1 MTNTYSVAI
10 ISLDFTEEITKINN
24 FSFHK
29 IGNIKTLVIRDNVT
43 EIGERAFTGC
53 EKLES
58 VDIPDSVKVI
68 NDNMFYLCS
77 GIVNLVIGC
86 GVEEIGEGAFNNIYL
101 LTDIWYSGSA
111 EEWAAITIGNDLGY
125 IRNREIHFDHVKEN

>member
-1 MTNTYSVAI
+1 MTNTCSVAI

-29 IGNIKTLVIRDNVT
+29 IGSIKTLVIRDNVT

-68 NDNMFYLCS
+68 NDNAFYLCS
-77 GIVNLVIGC
+77 GIVNLVSDA
-86 GVEEIGEGAFNNIYL
+86 VLRRSERAR
-101 LTDIWYSGSA
+101 LTTPTYSPIFGTP
-111 EEWAAITIGNDLGY
+111 AALKNGRQLPSETTSDTQETEKYTLIT
-125 IRNREIHFDHVKEN
+125 